1 MNSITLFCN
10 QKKPDDKYLEY
21 RCGTVTR
28 IDGRFVVG
36 FNQIGAEEY
45 LFSIGQPVYDDEGN
59 VMGFLGIGL
68 YRHLDFYTGEMEE
81 EKRVRIPAYYWEICL
96 PTEHCKEFKR
106 IRSHWQHIKERKN
119 GQR

>member
-45 LFSIGQPVYDDEGN
+45 LFSVGQPVYDDEGN
-59 VMGFLGIGL
+59 VMGWLGIGL
-68 YRHLDFYTGEMEE
+68 YNHLNHYTGDMEE